1 MKNVKTLVFTL
12 LCILAMLPALA
23 QNAPLKTT
31 PLKGL
36 VISKEGY
43 PYTGI
48 TVMVKGSTI
57 GTVTDSKGEF
67 TLNVKPRDVLV
78 FSAGNYMQK
87 EWEILYIETTDFIF
101 RLDNDSSVFAIQ
113 KPPLPRYVVDDERI
127 MLELD
132 QTLPGFVIPPPTPSA
147 YNRLDKAYFKSARTF
162 GDVDSLLTNALHKA
176 GWGDTHYYRVI
187 DKNRKNLQGFVLI
200 SQIEQIQENGQPLP
214 NNKRWELKLQTWKNG
229 NFWDYFTSLFVNR
242 EGYFKLSLFV
252 ITNVNLAG
260 SEETASFEQAKSW
273 FSRGASALP
282 DGIASMPYSDKFT
295 CTAYVY
301 EFRQVTNQFSLLENR
316 CNTDQ
321 YLKNSGIL
329 QILSR

>member
-67 TLNVKPRDVLV
+67 TLNVKPQDVLV
-78 FSAGNYMQK
+78 FSVIGLNTEQLTVPNK
-87 EWEILYIETTDFIF
+87 DLSKTFFKLNDEFSVEI
-101 RLDNDSSVFAIQ
+101 IQ
-113 KPPLPRYVVDDERI
+113 FNLSTPNEKPDL
-127 MLELD
+127 LD

-176 GWGDTHYYRVI
+176 GWGDTHYYRVV
-187 DKNRKNLQGFVLI
+187 DKNRKTLQGFVLI